1 MTGVS
6 VKCLM
11 QKESKLRKLHND
23 TMKKAKTNYRDR
35 KQISC
40 QESEVIG
47 GCDYI
52 RVLRKSGGR

>member
-1 MTGVS
+1 
-6 VKCLM
+6 M
-11 QKESKLRKLHND
+11 QRETKLRKLHND

-40 QESEVIG
+40 QEFEVRG

-52 RVLRKSGGR
+52 GVLRKSGGR